1 MGARPVDEGLCCD
14 SGVID
19 TLPAVLRGVAERVAA
34 EAAEFV
40 RRRLS
45 EILGERQGPS
55 AIDARAKSSPTDPVT
70 IADTETE
77 QLIRTRLAQL
87 RPGEPILGEEAGGSA
102 GDRGTVR
109 WVVDP
114 IDGTVNFVYGIP
126 AYSVSIA
133 AQLDGRSLA
142 GAVADVVSG
151 DIYSAG
157 VGLGAHVFAGGTRRK
172 LRCSEVDDLSMALL
186 GTGFGYESTRRA
198 AQAALLA
205 QMLPVIRDV
214 RRIGSAA
221 LDVCMVASGRLDA
234 HYEHGLNVWDW
245 AAASLIAAEAGA
257 VLILPGPDEPG
268 AAGGLLLAAA
278 PGVAGQLIEALERF
292 SGLRPLP

>member
-1 MGARPVDEGLCCD
+1 MGARLVDEGLCSD
-14 SGVID
+14 SSVID
-19 TLPAVLRGVAERVAA
+19 ISPAVLRAVAEQVAA

-40 RRRLS
+40 RRRRA
-45 EILGERQGPS
+45 EILGEWPGPS
-55 AIDARAKSSPTDPVT
+55 AFDARAKSSPTDPVT
-70 IADTETE
+70 VADTETE
-77 QLIRTRLAQL
+77 QMIRTRLAQL
-87 RPGEPILGEEAGGSA
+87 RPGEPILGEEAGGAA
-102 GDRGTVR
+102 GDPGTVR

-151 DIYSAG
+151 ELYSAG
-157 VGLGAHVFAGGTRRK
+157 VGLGAHLIADGIRRP

-186 GTGFGYESTRRA
+186 GTGFGYESKRRG

-221 LDVCMVASGRLDA
+221 LDLCMVASGRLDA
-234 HYEHGLNVWDW
+234 QYEHGLNVWDW
-245 AAASLIAAEAGA
+245 AAAALIAAEAGA
-257 VLILPGPDEPG
+257 VLILPGPNEPG
-268 AAGGLLLAAA
+268 AAGGLLVAAA
-278 PGVAGQLIEALERF
+278 PGVAPQLIEALDRF